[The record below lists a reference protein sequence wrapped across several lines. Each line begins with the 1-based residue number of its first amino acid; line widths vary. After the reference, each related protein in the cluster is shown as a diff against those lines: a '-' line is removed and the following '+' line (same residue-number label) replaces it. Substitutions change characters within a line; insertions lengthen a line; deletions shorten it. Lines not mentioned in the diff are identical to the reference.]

1 MENSEHVYL
10 RNVDPGTPGIL
21 VANLLRPLQLAPNAS
36 MSLSTLNV
44 SMSQGVTIEDDEVI
58 GAGYGNVEGALNRL
72 NLSVYP
78 TPGTYTATEFANQV
92 EMALNRISALYTTSN
107 YDQTN
112 NLNRNAALGATTWV
126 VSQATSGKN
135 AYTILSSTGVAG
147 TLTTPGSFTDLTN
160 CTAPSPGTL
169 QAVAPGIMYATY
181 GVDLSAAGALWHTVP
196 SFTNDAFQL
205 ITGTTMTIYNGV
217 ETLITVNVV
226 PDLSAADEYQI
237 FVAIRG
243 DIIVDETVNVGGGNS
258 LAIGLIRE
266 RGGYVVAWQSS
277 AAYSI
282 DVTAGILYDSRV
294 ASGATLAA
302 EATPLDWRVGTRVE
316 FFGEAIGTA
325 ADAIISNIWVT
336 PAPARPLLGAV
347 AAFARSFAPGGL
359 SDELGFVGDGY
370 SSDANGPFINK
381 NYTFVGPSQT
391 LTSDTPTRNDSING
405 ALIITSDD
413 IPASGR
419 IADGSGS
426 ARERALIDFVTAT
439 AGLNGEATYEQAYPR
454 HCYIK
459 NRDVLSLQ
467 QMSIR
472 LLDSS
477 GADSDRVRSGGS
489 AMLTFHNVVR

>member
-1 MENSEHVYL
+1 
-10 RNVDPGTPGIL
+10 
-21 VANLLRPLQLAPNAS
+21 
-36 MSLSTLNV
+36 
-44 SMSQGVTIEDDEVI
+44 
-58 GAGYGNVEGALNRL
+58 
-72 NLSVYP
+72 
-78 TPGTYTATEFANQV
+78 
-92 EMALNRISALYTTSN
+92 
-107 YDQTN
+107 
-112 NLNRNAALGATTWV
+112 
-126 VSQATSGKN
+126 
-135 AYTILSSTGVAG
+135 
-147 TLTTPGSFTDLTN
+147 
-160 CTAPSPGTL
+160 
-169 QAVAPGIMYATY
+169 
-181 GVDLSAAGALWHTVP
+181 VP